1 MENVN
6 AYLQAQLK
14 RAQQLQQQLETVV
27 AQKYQMEI
35 MAKDIEKTL
44 EELDKLAG
52 DERIYRSV
60 GAIMVE
66 VRDAGKLKEELREEK
81 ELLEMRIKTMEKQ
94 QKLLEDKY
102 REVQQEVMR
111 VYQGGAPGGGVS

>member
-35 MAKDIEKTL
+35 MAKEIEKTL
-44 EELDKLAG
+44 EELGKLSG
-52 DERIYRSV
+52 GERIYRAV

-66 VRDAGKLKEELREEK
+66 VKDVEKLKEELKEEK